1 MKNQPTFR
9 FVNYS
14 PPQKTVEDYSDVEK
28 ELFKT
33 EFQSTAENYH
43 RGSKFVAVGFFS
55 LIVLFFIFWVL
66 GANGII
72 SQKFT
77 GFIVVCF
84 VVLLITFIF
93 TILILAIKHDPIC
106 PACDNAVDRVLKTFC
121 PECGNG
127 QILSGGFFKSPHCNS
142 CGKDLR
148 RGKGRHYT
156 IRFCTHCGISLDD
169 KGI

>member
-1 MKNQPTFR
+1 MKKQHSFR

-14 PPQKTVEDYSDVEK
+14 PPQKTVEDYSDAEK
-28 ELFKT
+28 KLFKT
-33 EFQSTAENYH
+33 EFQSTAENYR

-55 LIVLFFIFWVL
+55 FVALFITFWVL

-72 SQKFT
+72 SQKFN
-77 GFIVVCF
+77 GFFVICF

-93 TILILAIKHDPIC
+93 AILILAIKHDPIC

-121 PECGNG
+121 PECGADN
-127 QILSGGFFKSPHCNS
+127 LFSRTECSS
-142 CGKDLR
+142 CGKKLF
-148 RGKGRHYT
+148 RGKGRRYT
-156 IRFCTHCGISLDD
+156 IKFCTHCGILLDD